1 MNEAGQPITG
11 AKVRVVIPSA
21 DLRFAVDKREHR
33 ELWVETDPTGSFL
46 IEVDGIEKECVAS
59 VDILHPGHRRLV
71 GTLMSGG
78 TPNEVKLSPGGRA
91 EFNARLPESL
101 YFSGRVIDE
110 ANQPIEGVSVF
121 SSLNTP
127 TSSAGVERSVTDS
140 DGRFTVYCYESRMF
154 EDERFLN
161 RGKATATLV
170 FQHDRYIDAVLEKI
184 EDLESD
190 KRGELRVTMDS
201 GSTIAGAVVES
212 DGMAAADML
221 ISIVHAGSYQ
231 RKAVRTDQQGRF
243 RFDGVQDGKAT
254 LRVVDV
260 PRNQKAIRELV
271 VDSDET
277 ELEIALQRFE
287 MPVTR
292 EYQVLGMTLTDVTP
306 AVNKAYD
313 LNADNVRGVMIVEP
327 GDRAEDLAIGDLRPG
342 YVFWMVGNDRAGDL
356 QTMVN
361 RLVQEANAP
370 TIPPGAAGNTSA
382 WIEPDGTARVRVVYS
397 FRNESS
403 RGTNTQYMRLEPRD
417 VAELVT
423 LQQRLRLDAAN

>member
-1 MNEAGQPITG
+1 MLPTLGYCPWTRSRLIGFLLFSALPLALGSGVHSQEPQSSEVQSDPVTESPHSSALVGLVMDEAGQPITG

-21 DLRFAVDKREHR
+21 DLRFAVDKRKHR
-33 ELWVETDPTGSFL
+33 ELWVETDPTGSFFV
-46 IEVDGIEKECVAS
+46 EVDGIEKECVAS
-59 VDILHPGHRRLV
+59 VDILHPSHRRLV

-101 YFSGRVIDE
+101 YFSGRVVDE

-140 DGRFTVYCYESRMF
+140 DGRFAVYCYESRMF

-161 RGKATATLV
+161 RERRRQPFDSNTTVTLMSSY
-170 FQHDRYIDAVLEKI
+170 RKSRIWK
-184 EDLESD
+184 SD
-190 KRGELRVTMDS
+190 KRGDLRVTMDS
-201 GSTIAGAVVES
+201 GSTIAGSVVDS

-221 ISIVHAGSYQ
+221 ISIVHAGLYQ

-260 PRNQKAIRELV
+260 PRNQKAIRELL

-277 ELEIALQRFE
+277 ELENC
-287 MPVTR
+287 
-292 EYQVLGMTLTDVTP
+292 TP
-306 AVNKAYD
+306 TV
-313 LNADNVRGVMIVEP
+313 
-327 GDRAEDLAIGDLRPG
+327 
-342 YVFWMVGNDRAGDL
+342 
-356 QTMVN
+356 
-361 RLVQEANAP
+361 
-370 TIPPGAAGNTSA
+370 
-382 WIEPDGTARVRVVYS
+382 
-397 FRNESS
+397 
-403 RGTNTQYMRLEPRD
+403 
-417 VAELVT
+417 
-423 LQQRLRLDAAN
+423 